1 MTRPAPRTANRK
13 RRWIANILLAA
24 GIVLVGV
31 WAWSNLRGLIYQS
44 VHNQEFDRRVH
55 KRGPEAES
63 RQPNRAPAL
72 RNGEVV
78 GRLIVPRL
86 HLRAIVREGA
96 GEDTLAVALGHIP
109 GTALPGP
116 TGNVG
121 VAGHRDTLFRALRE
135 IRQDDLIEFETL
147 HGNYSYRVRIMKV
160 VNPKSVDV
168 LQASQSPEITLVTCF
183 PFHYLGPAPNRFIVQ
198 ASLVGQEAPKQAA
211 QQAPA
216 VVAPRPAAPV
226 ERPAPP
232 PDSGVRGG
240 GRRVAFQVAER
251 HSRELA
257 PGISIGLSG
266 TDPQRRVVNGWMWVL
281 QDRRTIWLRDQ
292 LANEPIV
299 FYVYSDGKPRKLVIT
314 SVSANSISGYLVLP
328 DKNPASN

>member
-1 MTRPAPRTANRK
+1 MTRPAHRAANRK
-13 RRWIANILLAA
+13 RRWIANLLLAA
-24 GIVLVGV
+24 GFVLVGV

-44 VHNQEFDRRVH
+44 VHNQEFDRSVR
-55 KRGPEAES
+55 KRGPE
-63 RQPNRAPAL
+63 RPGKRPPAL
-72 RNGEVV
+72 RNGEVI

-96 GEDTLAVALGHIP
+96 GEDTLGVALGHIP

-147 HGNYSYRVRIMKV
+147 HGNYSYRVRLMKV

-198 ASLVGQEAPKQAA
+198 ASLVSQEPPKQAA
-211 QQAPA
+211 QQVPVAA
-216 VVAPRPAAPV
+216 APRPAAPAPH
-226 ERPAPP
+226 PAPP
-232 PDSGVRGG
+232 AESGVSGG
-240 GRRVAFQVAER
+240 SRRVAFQVAER

-257 PGISIGLSG
+257 PGISIGLSA

-292 LANEPIV
+292 AANEPIV

-314 SVSANSISGYLVLP
+314 SVSANSMSGYLVLP
-328 DKNPASN
+328 GKSPASD

>member
-1 MTRPAPRTANRK
+1 
-13 RRWIANILLAA
+13 LAA
-24 GIVLVGV
+24 GFVLVGV

-44 VHNQEFDRRVH
+44 VHNQEFDRSVR
-55 KRGPEAES
+55 KRGLGPES
-63 RQPNRAPAL
+63 RPAKRPPAL
-72 RNGEVV
+72 RNGEVI

-147 HGNYSYRVRIMKV
+147 HGNYSYRVRVMKV
-160 VNPKSVDV
+160 VNPKSVGV

-183 PFHYLGPAPNRFIVQ
+183 PFHYLGPAPDRFIVQ

-211 QQAPA
+211 QPVPVAA
-216 VVAPRPAAPV
+216 VPRPAAPGPH
-226 ERPAPP
+226 RAPP
-232 PDSGVRGG
+232 AESGVSGG
-240 GRRVAFQVAER
+240 SRRVAFQVAER

-266 TDPQRRVVNGWMWVL
+266 TDPHRRVVNGWMWVL

-314 SVSANSISGYLVLP
+314 SVSANSISGYLVVP
-328 DKNPASN
+328 DKGPAAD